1 MITKYFKLIIRFC
14 IKKGKAME
22 FIIEET
28 PMDKICINP
37 NQCLNSINEVNA
49 ICSLDYCFDCGCL
62 GDCGSFSFYR

>member
-1 MITKYFKLIIRFC
+1 
-14 IKKGKAME
+14 ME